1 MKIYFGHSK
10 NIDYENVIYKV
21 VRNNDSLDKLNII
34 LPHEKDKSA
43 YNGRDS
49 YKDIDIFIA
58 DVSEKATGLGIELGW
73 AFDDNVSIYY
83 VYKKGSKLGSSL
95 KCLSDKFYEYDDDM
109 SLVKCIEEIIKDWKI
124 DNGSKEV

>member
-10 NIDYENVIYKV
+10 NMDYENVIYKV
-21 VRNNDSLDKLNII
+21 VRNNKDLDKLNII

-43 YNGRDS
+43 YNGRDF

-73 AFDDNVSIYY
+73 AFDDNVDIYY
-83 VYKKGSKLGSSL
+83 VYKNGSKLGNSL

-109 SLVKCIEEIIKDWKI
+109 SLVNCIEEIIKDWKSN
-124 DNGSKEV
+124 NGSKEV